1 MRRPIRFACLCG
13 WYLLVAV
20 LALMAIAVSSLRLL
34 MPLVEDYRG
43 ELEARLSRM
52 LGQPVSIATLD
63 ASWRGFEPLL
73 VLHQVALL
81 SDDRSRSLL
90 RFDSAKIGV
99 DLWASLRQA
108 RFVPG
113 TLIISGA
120 RIHLSRHADGRI
132 SIASLP
138 ATANDRARRNRLG
151 EWLLSRRLLEL
162 QDSELHWRDLRRPQA
177 QAWVFSQVNLRIDN
191 RAAHHRIS
199 GSVSLPARLGERL
212 QVALDIQG
220 DVLGG
225 RDWSGEA
232 FVAASALQLAPFLG
246 GRRFQGAELVSAVA
260 GGAVWASWHRAS
272 LVSVRGRLRLDDVRL
287 RSAGSASLVG
297 IDQLSSRFA
306 WLARDEGWRLGL
318 DDFYLHSGARI
329 WPSSSLFL
337 EYRPGQQARLML
349 SHLDLGVLARL
360 QGLFT
365 VLPAPWR
372 ERLHRLQPTG
382 SVSEVFA
389 NLALDRARPVYLVQG
404 KLRDFA
410 LRGEGDIPG
419 LKQLAGDFVLTPD
432 SGSFQLRS
440 RGLVVDYPR
449 VFEQVF
455 YLSEARGFVHWQR
468 RGEAWH
474 LGLEQAR
481 LANREIDLSLRA
493 ELDLPADGGS
503 PFVDLSS
510 RLNRAVSTTVA
521 KRYLP
526 VGVLKPKILAW
537 IRNAIGGGRI
547 SDAGFV
553 WYGAVKDFPY
563 RDGSGKLELRLGLKE
578 GRLRYARAWPEI
590 DRIEGEFVY
599 RGYGLS
605 FTARHGRS
613 VGHTLS
619 PVQVSIADFRARP
632 LMLRIEGEAEGLTQ
646 DKLEFL
652 HQSPLEARFASK
664 LRPMQ
669 WQGRS
674 RLHLKLAIP
683 LRQLARTEV
692 QGVLQLRRNRL
703 DAPAWKLALDQ
714 IDGELHFDRQ
724 GLASPG
730 LRGWLGGVLPLNLT
744 VDTLEVGERRELMF
758 AHTGRLDREKLDYV
772 LRHFVGKPH
781 WARYW
786 DGETQVLAQLKIP
799 LRSSQPIPIRLHLN
813 SNLKGAAITLPPPL
827 AKAAVDPRLF
837 RLTLDLTG
845 EKRLLALRYGQA
857 DARFLLTGHGIERGA
872 VGFGAAL
879 PLPQEH
885 GFRYQGRLARFSWSQ
900 WRPLIFPA
908 AGEPP
913 LLGHGGPG
921 ASHYFDVDI
930 DSLEV
935 FGAEF
940 GTVKLQAA
948 NSSQGWNLSVDGPA
962 LAGNV
967 FIPLV
972 KNAPMTLDMSRLLI
986 PQSRQDA
993 STGELDPREMPVL
1006 KVDARRFR
1014 FHELEFGRLK
1024 LRSSR
1029 LAQGLHLDELRMQT
1043 EHTRIDARGDW
1054 TVQDQRQRSR
1064 FTIAVET
1071 QDLGGTLKEWGYAGS
1086 IAGGVGRIDID
1097 AAWPGRPTQFA
1108 FEHLQGRLSMNIED
1122 GSLLEVKPGAAR
1134 LFGLLSLQALPR
1146 RLFLDFSDVFASG
1159 MSFDELKGEFRLEGG
1174 NAFTD
1179 SLRLDGPS
1187 ASIVMAGRV
1196 GLVQRDYDQ
1205 VVTVVP
1211 KVGASLPLLGA
1222 LAVTP
1227 QVGATLFVV
1236 QKLLQKQI
1244 DDISALQYI
1253 VTGSWENPDIRR
1265 IAKPGEA
1272 LDEDSE
1278 Q

>member
-20 LALMAIAVSSLRLL
+20 LALMAIAVSGLRLL

-43 ELEARLSRM
+43 ELEARLSQM

-63 ASWRGFEPLL
+63 ASWQGFEPLL
-73 VLHQVALL
+73 VLEQVELL

-99 DLWASLRQA
+99 DLWASLSQA

-120 RIHLSRHADGRI
+120 QIHLSRHADGRI

-138 ATANDRARRNRLG
+138 AATNNRTQRNHLG

-162 QDSELHWRDLRRPQA
+162 QDSELHWHDLRRPRA
-177 QAWVFSQVNLRIDN
+177 RTWVFSQVNLRIDN
-191 RAAHHRIS
+191 RAAHHRVS

-225 RDWSGEA
+225 REWSGQA
-232 FVAASALQLAPFLG
+232 FVAASALQLAPFVG
-246 GRRFQGAELVSAVA
+246 GRQFQGAELVSAVA
-260 GGAVWASWHRAS
+260 GGALWASWRQAS

-287 RSAGSASLVG
+287 RSGDSASLVG

-306 WLARDEGWRLGL
+306 WLARDEGWRLGV
-318 DDFYLHSGARI
+318 DDFYLQSGARI
-329 WPSSSLFL
+329 WPGSSLFL
-337 EYRPGQQARLML
+337 EYRSGKQARLML
-349 SHLDLGVLARL
+349 SHLDLGLLARL

-389 NLALDRARPVYLVQG
+389 NVALDRAQPVYLVQG

-410 LRGEGDIPG
+410 LRGEDRIPG

-432 SGSFQLRS
+432 SGSFQLHS

-449 VFEQVF
+449 LFEQVF
-455 YLSEARGFVHWQR
+455 YLSEVRGFVHWQR
-468 RGEAWH
+468 RGGVWH
-474 LGLEQAR
+474 LGLEQGR

-493 ELDLPADGGS
+493 ELDLPADGES
-503 PFVDLSS
+503 PFVDLSG
-510 RLNRAVSTTVA
+510 RLNRAISIAAA

-547 SDAGFV
+547 TDGGFV
-553 WYGAVKDFPY
+553 WYGATKDFPY
-563 RDGSGKLELRLGLKE
+563 RDGSGKLELRLGLKQ
-578 GRLRYARAWPEI
+578 GRLRYARAWPGI
-590 DRIEGEFVY
+590 DRIKGEFIY

-605 FTARHGRS
+605 FTAEQGRS
-613 VGHTLS
+613 VGHSLG
-619 PVQVSIADFRARP
+619 PVRVAIGDFRAKP

-652 HQSPLEARFASK
+652 HQSPLEAKFASA

-692 QGVLQLRRNRL
+692 EGVLELQRNRL

-714 IDGELHFDRQ
+714 VDGELHFDRQ
-724 GLASPG
+724 RLSSPG
-730 LRGWLGGVLPLNLT
+730 LRGWLGGVVPLNLIL
-744 VDTLEVGERRELMF
+744 DTLEVGERRELVLT
-758 AHTGRLDREKLDYV
+758 HTGRLDREKLDYV
-772 LRHFVGKPH
+772 FRHFAGKPH

-786 DGETQVLAQLKIP
+786 DGETQILAQLKIP
-799 LRSSQPIPIRLHLN
+799 LRSTTRPAPIRLGLN

-827 AKAAVDPRLF
+827 AKAAADPRLF
-837 RLTLDLTG
+837 RLELDLTG
-845 EKRLLALRYGQA
+845 EQRLLALRYGQA

-872 VGFGAAL
+872 VGFGIEV

-900 WRPLIFPA
+900 WHPLIFPP

-913 LLGHGGPG
+913 LLGGGG
-921 ASHYFDVDI
+921 AGTSHYFDVDI
-930 DSLEV
+930 GSLEV

-940 GTVKLQAA
+940 GEVKLQAA

-962 LAGNV
+962 LAGSV

-972 KNAPMTLDMSRLLI
+972 KNASMTLDMNRLLI
-986 PQSRQDA
+986 PRSRQDA
-993 STGELDPREMPVL
+993 SAGRLDPREMPVL

-1014 FHELEFGRLK
+1014 FHDLEFGRLK

-1029 LAQGLHLDELRMQT
+1029 LAQGLRLDELSMQT
-1043 EHTRIDARGDW
+1043 EHTRIGARGDW
-1054 TVQDQRQRSR
+1054 TVQGQQQRSR
-1064 FTIAVET
+1064 FTIQVET
-1071 QDLGGTLKEWGYAGS
+1071 RDLGGTLKEWGYAGS

-1108 FEHLQGRLSMNIED
+1108 FEHLQGSLSMNIED

-1179 SLRLDGPS
+1179 GLRLDGPS

-1196 GLVQRDYDQ
+1196 GLVKRDYDQ

-1265 IAKPGEA
+1265 IVKPGETT
-1272 LDEDSE
+1272 DEESE
-1278 Q
+1278 